1 MTVREYFA
9 TQPIAYARIAMEYTF
24 INVTS
29 EEKLDNNNI
38 CIDLLLD
45 HTIKNI
51 DFTTF
56 KPIIYCSA
64 PTQKVYA
71 PTLQLGQ
78 VVELAKP
85 RIGILIPS
93 LEASYSLS
101 IVTETGLV
109 VNCNKYDND
118 LKHNTHGIQDIMKI
132 WDYDTSKGL
141 SLKQI
146 IEQKPSWE
154 RE

>member
-9 TQPIAYARIAMEYTF
+9 TQSNASEKIMEYIF

-38 CIDLLLD
+38 RIDLLLN

-51 DFTTF
+51 DFTTV
-56 KPIIYCSA
+56 KPIVYCSA
-64 PTQKVYA
+64 PTQKVYT

-85 RIGILIPS
+85 RIGVLIPS
-93 LEASYSLS
+93 LEVSYNLS
-101 IVTETGLV
+101 IMTETGLV
-109 VNCNKYDND
+109 IDCKMYDND
-118 LKHNTHGIQDIMKI
+118 LKHITHGIQDIMKI

-154 RE
+154 RK

>member
-9 TQPIAYARIAMEYTF
+9 TQPNASEKIREYTF
-24 INVTS
+24 IDVTS
-29 EEKLDNNNI
+29 EEKLEHNNI
-38 CIDLLLD
+38 LINLLLAY
-45 HTIKNI
+45 TIKNI
-51 DFTTF
+51 DFTTV

-64 PTQKVYA
+64 PTQKIYT

-85 RIGILIPS
+85 RIGIIIPS
-93 LEASYSLS
+93 LEVSYSLS
-101 IVTETGLV
+101 ITVETGSV
-109 VNCNKYDND
+109 INCRMYDND
-118 LKHNTHGIQDIMKI
+118 LKHSTHDIHDIMKI

>member
-24 INVTS
+24 IDVTS

-38 CIDLLLD
+38 IIDLLLD

-51 DFTTF
+51 DFTAV
-56 KPIIYCSA
+56 KPIVYCSA
-64 PTQKVYA
+64 PTQKIYT

-85 RIGILIPS
+85 RIGIIIPS
-93 LEASYSLS
+93 LEDSYHLN
-101 IVTETGLV
+101 IMIETGLV
-109 VNCNKYDND
+109 IDCGMYEDS
-118 LKHNTHGIQDIMKI
+118 LRHSTHGVHDIMKI

-146 IEQKPSWE
+146 TEQKPSWE

>member
-9 TQPIAYARIAMEYTF
+9 TQPNASEKIMEYIF

-38 CIDLLLD
+38 RIDLLLN

-51 DFTTF
+51 DFTTV
-56 KPIIYCSA
+56 KPIVYCSA
-64 PTQKVYA
+64 PTQKVYT

-85 RIGILIPS
+85 RIGVLIPS
-93 LEASYSLS
+93 LEVSYNLS
-101 IVTETGLV
+101 IMTETGLV
-109 VNCNKYDND
+109 IDCKMYDND
-118 LKHNTHGIQDIMKI
+118 LKHITHGIQDIMKI
-132 WDYDTSKGL
+132 WDYDTSEGL

-146 IEQKPSWE
+146 IEQKPSWK
-154 RE
+154 RK